1 MRLFPFPQE
10 SLKLAKDLNPHAN
23 HLFAAFQMLIRVW
36 AHPRAIDFSRYSTP
50 LDPEQDLDSPDASGK
65 MAVVLTLLETL
76 VATEKVVIFSQSL
89 NALGAIEFFIKRRPE
104 FESTYVRYDGS
115 MSTTARTYVLGR
127 FNTDPSTRYADD
139 TTTRRSKHCL
149 TGFLLVSVH
158 RILLMSIKAG
168 STGISIV
175 GASRAILF
183 DLPWNPT
190 TDAQSVGRIYRPG
203 QEKTCYVYRLVTS
216 VSVCAHP
223 RPHGPTRLLMCLCV
237 FFICTVGRDGNAH
250 VSAARR
256 QARTFVSH
264 HR

>member
-1 MRLFPFPQE
+1 MQLIKPGLLGSRQEFRKQYGTPIQNGLYSNSTPIEIEMMQNRSLLLYRLLGGCVMRRETNVNLEVEKHEFVLFVPMTPIQIKLGQVCTTHAHAHTRDRCSLCVSFVFQE

-115 MSTTARTYVLGR
+115 MSTTARTSVLDR

-149 TGFLLVSVH
+149 TGGVSC
-158 RILLMSIKAG
+158 
-168 STGISIV
+168 
-175 GASRAILF
+175 LF
-183 DLPWNPT
+183 PFT
-190 TDAQSVGRIYRPG
+190 ES
-203 QEKTCYVYRLVTS
+203 C
-216 VSVCAHP
+216 
-223 RPHGPTRLLMCLCV
+223 
-237 FFICTVGRDGNAH
+237 
-250 VSAARR
+250 
-256 QARTFVSH
+256 
-264 HR
+264 